1 MSLLLFICRKVS
13 KIISNREELDTFVLT
28 SRVKIW
34 MFLINRKKGDVMSKV
49 RSSKRMASTLA
60 VSVLLSLSLAGGA
73 YADSATDIAPG
84 ALTTPPP
91 VEMNLNSSFNL
102 LANKYLINY
111 YSTISKVNS
120 TQVSLNGFTGA
131 GQAVDTIGIN
141 FVLQRWT
148 GSAWIDTGS
157 AYENGSNK
165 TSLSG
170 IKNFSVQ
177 TGYYYRG
184 KTIHWINE
192 NGTYE
197 EATYYTNSILAEQ

>member
-1 MSLLLFICRKVS
+1 
-13 KIISNREELDTFVLT
+13 
-28 SRVKIW
+28 
-34 MFLINRKKGDVMSKV
+34 MSKV
-49 RSSKRMASTLA
+49 RSPKRMASTLA

-111 YSTISKVNS
+111 YSTISKVGS
-120 TQVSLNGFTGA
+120 TQVSINGFTGA
-131 GQAVDTIGIN
+131 GQTVDTIGIN

-148 GSAWIDTGS
+148 GSAWIDAGG
-157 AYENGSNK
+157 AYENGTNK
-165 TSLSG
+165 VSLSG
-170 IKNFSVQ
+170 TKSFNVSA
-177 TGYYYRG
+177 GYYYRG
-184 KTIHWINE
+184 KTVHWINA

-197 EATYYTNSILAEQ
+197 EGTYYTNSILVEQ